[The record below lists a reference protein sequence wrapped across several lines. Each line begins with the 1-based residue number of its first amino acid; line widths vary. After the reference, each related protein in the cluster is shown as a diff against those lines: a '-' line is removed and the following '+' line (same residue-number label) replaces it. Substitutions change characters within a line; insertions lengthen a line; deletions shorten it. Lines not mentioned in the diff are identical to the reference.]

1 MTNVKGW
8 TDSPTLNF
16 RIHIDM
22 KVYTRT
28 GDSGTTSLVG
38 GTRIDK
44 DNTRLEAYGT
54 VDELN
59 SWLGLLDSSE
69 AIPQPAHATLLRAMN
84 LLFDIGA
91 SLATEE
97 DSKWQPAPFPA
108 AATEALEADI
118 DAFEASLPRHNRFI
132 LPGGHPDAARANIA
146 RTVARRA
153 ERRIISL
160 GRDVAVDPE
169 IVRFINRLSDY
180 LFVLSRAINNF
191 NSADEIFWEK
201 TC

>member
-97 DSKWQPAPFPA
+97 DSKWQPAP
-108 AATEALEADI
+108 
-118 DAFEASLPRHNRFI
+118 SLPPPPKHSK
-132 LPGGHPDAARANIA
+132 PTSTP
-146 RTVARRA
+146 
-153 ERRIISL
+153 
-160 GRDVAVDPE
+160 
-169 IVRFINRLSDY
+169 
-180 LFVLSRAINNF
+180 SRPRCLATTA
-191 NSADEIFWEK
+191 SYCPAD
-201 TC
+201 TPTPPAPT

>member
-44 DNTRLEAYGT
+44 DNARLEAYGT

-108 AATEALEADI
+108 DATEALEADI